1 MRRKKYKFMESNL
14 GQRRKGLEEKI
25 PDIRKTL
32 EMVTFLKERKVRLVY
47 DTRFFLADRL

>member
-1 MRRKKYKFMESNL
+1 MESNL

-32 EMVTFLKERKVRLVY
+32 EMTTFLKERKVRLVY
-47 DTRFFLADRL
+47 HMRIILVDQLQG